1 MQTLLPGFHSM
12 LNDHPM
18 FVHFP
23 LALWLAALLFELIA
37 VAKSSEEW
45 HRNAVRLL
53 YLGTLAA
60 ILAVSTG
67 WLAEASV
74 PETGPAREVVGIH
87 ETMMLITTS
96 VAMGLCLLAFLKR
109 KSMTGGVQKL
119 LLLGL
124 AVLAVLLTVG
134 SDRGAQLVYQYATSV
149 QLPGPPK

>member
-1 MQTLLPGFHSM
+1 MQALLPGFHSM
-12 LNDHPM
+12 LNHHPL

-23 LALWLAALLFELIA
+23 IALWIAALLFEAIA

-45 HRNAVRLL
+45 HRSAARLL

-74 PETGPAREVVGIH
+74 PETGPAHAVMEIH

-96 VAMGLCLLAFLKR
+96 VAMGLCLLAVLKR

-124 AVLAVLLTVG
+124 VALAVLLAVG